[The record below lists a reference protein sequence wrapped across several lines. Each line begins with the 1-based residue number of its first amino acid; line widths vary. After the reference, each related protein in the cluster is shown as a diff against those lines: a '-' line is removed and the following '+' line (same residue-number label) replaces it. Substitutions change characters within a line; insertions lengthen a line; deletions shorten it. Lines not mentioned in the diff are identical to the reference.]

1 MQDHMPDGANKKVEK
16 GQATRGQII
25 EAATRLFAE
34 KGFEG
39 TSIEA
44 VLAETRVSRGALYH
58 HFPSKEALFEAV
70 VVALENATTN
80 KLMAQAGKKADPVEA
95 LIAGCDA
102 WLEMTSDPV
111 VRRITLID
119 APSVLGW
126 KRWREIDAEH
136 GLGLLKASLGMIA
149 KTGRLPQEMV
159 DPFAHMLLAALSE
172 IALLVARSEDD
183 RPARAALRELLN
195 RLLLTKGTDS

>member
-1 MQDHMPDGANKKVEK
+1 MHDMPEGANKKVEK

-44 VLAETRVSRGALYH
+44 VLADTRLSRGALYH

-70 VVALENATTN
+70 VVALEHATTN
-80 KLMAQAGKKADPVEA
+80 KLIKQAKKTDPVES

-102 WLEMTSDPV
+102 WLEMTHDPV

-136 GLGLLKASLGMIA
+136 GLGLLKGGLSMAASA
-149 KTGRLPQEMV
+149 GRIPEEMV

-183 RPARAALRELLN
+183 RPARAALKELLN
-195 RLLLTKGTDS
+195 RLLLTKGST

>member
-1 MQDHMPDGANKKVEK
+1 MHAMPDGANKKVEK
-16 GQATRGQII
+16 GQATRGQIV

-44 VLAETRVSRGALYH
+44 VLAETRLSRGALYH
-58 HFPSKEALFEAV
+58 HFPSKEALFVAV
-70 VVALENATTN
+70 VVALEHATTN
-80 KLMAQAGKKADPVEA
+80 RLIKRAKKTDPVES

-102 WLEMTSDPV
+102 WLEMSRDPV
-111 VRRITLID
+111 VRRIALID

-136 GLGLLKASLGMIA
+136 GLGLLKAGLSMA
-149 KTGRLPQEMV
+149 ASAGRIPQEMV

-183 RPARAALRELLN
+183 RPARAALKELLN
-195 RLLLTKGTDS
+195 RLLLTKGTQ

>member
-1 MQDHMPDGANKKVEK
+1 MHDMPDGPNKKVEK
-16 GQATRGQII
+16 GQATRGQIV
-25 EAATRLFAE
+25 EAATRLFAD

-44 VLAETRVSRGALYH
+44 VLVETKVSRGALYH

-70 VVALENATTN
+70 VVAVEHDNTK
-80 KLMAQAGKKADPVEA
+80 KLIAQAGRKTDPVES

-102 WLEMTSDPV
+102 WLEMTRDPV

-136 GLGLLKASLGMIA
+136 GLGLLKAGLSMA
-149 KTGRLPQEMV
+149 ASAGRIPKEMV

-183 RPARAALRELLN
+183 RSARAALKELLN
-195 RLLLTKGTDS
+195 RLLLTKEMNK